1 MEPPALDRSALLAQT
16 SLRGGEFC
24 DAYTDLIDAWLAGV
38 FASVFSGRSGVCLV
52 ATGGHGRHQLTP
64 SSDLDLVLLH
74 DGRLDV
80 SEAQS
85 LWYPIWDTRLKLGH
99 AVRTVSDSLALA
111 SDDLATATSLL
122 SCRTIAG
129 DRDLG
134 ETLAERALATWR
146 KSAKRNLA
154 TLAAAVSD
162 RHRSSGDVAYDLEP
176 DLKEG
181 RGGLR
186 DVHALG
192 WALAADPD
200 LGVTHPDVLAA
211 DEEAILAARVELH
224 RESGRLG
231 DRLALQEQDAV
242 AARLDDE
249 NADVLMA
256 RLAAAARRIAWASDE
271 SWFDVSHLPSGR
283 LLRSTPKPRDL
294 GGGIALE
301 AGRVRLVGDE
311 TPAPDAVL
319 RVAVAAA
326 RERARIAPATIERL
340 RNAAP
345 IPEPWPREV
354 RDLLVDLLGRGQAAI
369 EVIEALDHADLW
381 TRLLPE
387 WLPNRSRPQR
397 NAYHRYTVDRHL
409 LECVAQAALL
419 TDRVTRPDLLLVGA
433 LLHDIGKGTP
443 GDHAVV
449 GQDQAAVAATRFG
462 FPPAD
467 VATIVAMVGLHL
479 LLPDEAT
486 RRDLDDPVT
495 IRTTVA
501 RVETVERL
509 ELLAALTEADSI
521 ATGPSAWG
529 RWKAGLVDKLV
540 ARARYVLDGGDVA
553 DVIAPQPA
561 THRELDLMARGLAT
575 RELVVDGDG
584 DRLVIVCP
592 DRPGLFSR
600 VAGVLALNGLSVL
613 DASVA
618 TVEGLMVDEFRV
630 EWAFGDSIPWTKV
643 ERDLRRALIG
653 RFALEPRLAE
663 RARSY
668 RRPRISAYAF
678 EPNVRVLD
686 DASDDATVIEVFG
699 SDDVGLLF
707 RLARALTDLD
717 LDIRRAK
724 VSTIGAEV
732 VDAFYVND
740 AFGNKL
746 DKPDDLVEIRS
757 ALLHVLSLS
766 PL

>member
-1 MEPPALDRSALLAQT
+1 
-16 SLRGGEFC
+16 
-24 DAYTDLIDAWLAGV
+24 
-38 FASVFSGRSGVCLV
+38 
-52 ATGGHGRHQLTP
+52 
-64 SSDLDLVLLH
+64 
-74 DGRLDV
+74 
-80 SEAQS
+80 
-85 LWYPIWDTRLKLGH
+85 
-99 AVRTVSDSLALA
+99 
-111 SDDLATATSLL
+111 
-122 SCRTIAG
+122 
-129 DRDLG
+129 
-134 ETLAERALATWR
+134 
-146 KSAKRNLA
+146 
-154 TLAAAVSD
+154 
-162 RHRSSGDVAYDLEP
+162 
-176 DLKEG
+176 
-181 RGGLR
+181 
-186 DVHALG
+186 
-192 WALAADPD
+192 
-200 LGVTHPDVLAA
+200 
-211 DEEAILAARVELH
+211 
-224 RESGRLG
+224 
-231 DRLALQEQDAV
+231 
-242 AARLDDE
+242 
-249 NADVLMA
+249 
-256 RLAAAARRIAWASDE
+256 
-271 SWFDVSHLPSGR
+271 
-283 LLRSTPKPRDL
+283 
-294 GGGIALE
+294 
-301 AGRVRLVGDE
+301 
-311 TPAPDAVL
+311 
-319 RVAVAAA
+319 
-326 RERARIAPATIERL
+326 
-340 RNAAP
+340 
-345 IPEPWPREV
+345 
-354 RDLLVDLLGRGQAAI
+354 
-369 EVIEALDHADLW
+369 
-381 TRLLPE
+381 
-387 WLPNRSRPQR
+387 
-397 NAYHRYTVDRHL
+397 
-409 LECVAQAALL
+409 
-419 TDRVTRPDLLLVGA
+419 
-433 LLHDIGKGTP
+433 
-443 GDHAVV
+443 
-449 GQDQAAVAATRFG
+449 
-462 FPPAD
+462 
-467 VATIVAMVGLHL
+467 MVGLHL

-643 ERDLRRALIG
+643 ERDLRRALVG

-668 RRPRISAYAF
+668 RRPRISAHAF